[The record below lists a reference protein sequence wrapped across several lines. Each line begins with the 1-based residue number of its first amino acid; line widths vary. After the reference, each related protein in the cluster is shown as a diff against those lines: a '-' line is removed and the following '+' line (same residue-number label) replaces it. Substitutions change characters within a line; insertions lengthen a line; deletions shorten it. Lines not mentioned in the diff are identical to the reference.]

1 MASGPSK
8 GGKADK
14 VIDWSSDAMVARL
27 EPIARAL
34 RGRPSLA
41 DEAYAEPAQLAQL
54 AEQLQEFVGAHLGR
68 GGGGGAHGQFAERP
82 DALKA
87 AAAAARAAGPVP
99 VRPPARLFRD
109 FSPTG
114 SLATILGAV
123 LEFRREMRW
132 RSLDFAA
139 PARHSDHVEVA

>member
-54 AEQLQEFVGAHLGR
+54 AEQL
-68 GGGGGAHGQFAERP
+68 
-82 DALKA
+82 
-87 AAAAARAAGPVP
+87 
-99 VRPPARLFRD
+99 
-109 FSPTG
+109 
-114 SLATILGAV
+114 
-123 LEFRREMRW
+123 
-132 RSLDFAA
+132 
-139 PARHSDHVEVA
+139 